1 MQFTKEERGDIT
13 IIFAE
18 GNLVLERTSDVYAF
32 VENIIENPDCKGIIF
47 DCHRVHYV
55 DSSGLGIIV
64 SIYKTLKAHDKKFAI
79 SRINDS
85 INDLLTLTKL
95 DEILFIASDLD
106 AAIGSFQ

>member
-1 MQFTKEERGDIT
+1 MQFTKENRGDIT

-32 VENIIENPDCKGIIF
+32 IEPIIEDPACQGIVLDCE
-47 DCHRVHYV
+47 RVHYI

-64 SIYKTLKAHDKKFAI
+64 SIYKTLKAHNKKFAI
-79 SRINDS
+79 SRINES

-95 DEILFIASDLD
+95 DEILFIAKDLD
-106 AAIGSFQ
+106 DAMGSFK